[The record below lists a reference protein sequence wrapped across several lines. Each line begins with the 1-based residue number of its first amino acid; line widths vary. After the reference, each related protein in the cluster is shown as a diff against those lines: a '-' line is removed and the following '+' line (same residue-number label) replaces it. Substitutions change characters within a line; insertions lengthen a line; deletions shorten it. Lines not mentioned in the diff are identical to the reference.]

1 MPPAPPTSGASLFLV
16 EAAGLTTDPP
26 TGWAITTM
34 GSGGACGRTVRWGL
48 PLGGATLLLLLLQA
62 AAVQESPGSG
72 EDLSEGA
79 RVLRW
84 GGAAEGVRGTGV
96 GREGKG
102 GAGFWCRAGGVEA

>member
-72 EDLSEGA
+72 EDL
-79 RVLRW
+79 
-84 GGAAEGVRGTGV
+84 GGGSGPKV
-96 GREGKG
+96 GRGRRG
-102 GAGFWCRAGGVEA
+102 GAGYWGRAGR